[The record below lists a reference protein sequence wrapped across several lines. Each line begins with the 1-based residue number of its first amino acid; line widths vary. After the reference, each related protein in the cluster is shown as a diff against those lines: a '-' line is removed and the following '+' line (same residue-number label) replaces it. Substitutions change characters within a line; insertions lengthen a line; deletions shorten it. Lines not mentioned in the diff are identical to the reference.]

1 MFTAEAVPDPAP
13 GPAGGFRQSAERNI
27 MELKNI
33 QKEGTEYRE
42 AVHALYEEAF
52 PEIERK
58 PFSLME
64 ELAARGKM
72 EMLAVVEDGA
82 FLGLAINMMA
92 GKTALLD
99 YFAIS
104 PQQRGGGIG
113 SRSLKLLLER
123 FRDQKY
129 IFEIEMQDAS
139 ADNAKERERRK
150 AFYLRNGLK
159 ETGVFANVYGTDF
172 ELLTPDGEL
181 SYEEYTDI
189 LYDIL
194 GDEGVAVLNPRLL
207 SV

>member
-1 MFTAEAVPDPAP
+1 
-13 GPAGGFRQSAERNI
+13 

-64 ELAARGKM
+64 ELSARGKM
-72 EMLAVVEDGA
+72 EMLAIVEDGA
-82 FLGLAINMMA
+82 FLGLVINMMA

>member
-1 MFTAEAVPDPAP
+1 
-13 GPAGGFRQSAERNI
+13 

-64 ELAARGKM
+64 ELSARGKM

-99 YFAIS
+99 YLDRKS
-104 PQQRGGGIG
+104 TRLNSSHTSK
-113 SRSLKLLLER
+113 SRMPS
-123 FRDQKY
+123 
-129 IFEIEMQDAS
+129 S
-139 ADNAKERERRK
+139 A
-150 AFYLRNGLK
+150 
-159 ETGVFANVYGTDF
+159 
-172 ELLTPDGEL
+172 
-181 SYEEYTDI
+181 
-189 LYDIL
+189 
-194 GDEGVAVLNPRLL
+194 
-207 SV
+207 